1 MKNSEFRNWIR
12 NIWFEN
18 SLEREE
24 YRELPYSMKEY
35 WDRYKYWLKRE
46 YKFQKAQN
54 DQKS

>member
-1 MKNSEFRNWIR
+1 MKNSQFRNWIR

-18 SLEREE
+18 SSEREE